1 MKLNINDRVLA
12 NTHLMQCRLLGDI
25 TNIVGDTYYIK
36 LLFPI
41 RGVSEVQ
48 CKFYQLS
55 KVEEKQVQPVKN
67 KKVRGASN
75 KIIERLQ
82 AIADHTEQR
91 QQENLTQP
99 VTHNKTRDIQHSNNW
114 LDYMKDNE
122 ID

>member
-1 MKLNINDRVLA
+1 MQYNINDRVLA

-25 TNIVGDTYYIK
+25 INIVGDTYYIN

-48 CKFYQLS
+48 CKAYQLS

-75 KIIERLQ
+75 KIIQRLE

-91 QQENLTQP
+91 QQDKPPQP
-99 VTHNKTRDIQHSNNW
+99 VTHNKTRDIQHSDNW

-122 ID
+122 IE